1 MKKSAIKVKS
11 RGFFVAAGRLLVT
24 PSFDSVKRKPHF
36 RLPGGQI
43 EFGERSAVTLAR
55 EMREEFNA
63 EVEVLELLDVIQ
75 NVFYFEGR
83 PRHEIVFI
91 HRGRFIDEAFHR
103 RTELPN
109 LEPASNEV
117 SKWLP
122 VSDVLNGHVPLFPIS
137 NYERWLNPAATRPT

>member
-24 PSFDSVKRKPHF
+24 PNFDSVKRKPHF

-55 EMREEFNA
+55 EMLEEFDA
-63 EVEVLELLDVIQ
+63 EVEVLELLDVVQ

-91 HRGRFIDEAFHR
+91 HRARFIDDAFYR
-103 RTELPN
+103 RGELPN
-109 LEPASNEV
+109 IEPSSNEV

-122 VSDVLNGHVPLFPIS
+122 VAEVLNGHVPLFPIS
-137 NYERWLNPAATRPT
+137 NYERWLKPATRKA